1 MCKSRQFSLILLC
14 AYAHLHD
21 NALVS
26 VVNDYV
32 FLPFLQLLG
41 FSKRIDSGL
50 VAVGAPNAT
59 AGAGTAGNSTAA
71 GSTTAPVPAAAAA
84 VGTSGGAALSRE
96 ASAQLNLLD
105 TDCDAEL
112 STHSAFYASP
122 RQGKIYSH
130 ALEKE
135 GMVADLFGQQSPV
148 SLRERVRL
156 QMLQKGAGLRK
167 KQARMRAVV
176 DQYVRTAILRS
187 LPVVT
192 IFIRTVLFLD
202 AEPLWRQELP
212 SQ

>member
-1 MCKSRQFSLILLC
+1 M
-14 AYAHLHD
+14 
-21 NALVS
+21 
-26 VVNDYV
+26 
-32 FLPFLQLLG
+32 QLLG

-59 AGAGTAGNSTAA
+59 AGAGAAGSSTAA
-71 GSTTAPVPAAAAA
+71 SNTTAPVS
-84 VGTSGGAALSRE
+84 VRTSGSAALIRD
-96 ASAQLNLLD
+96 ASAHLNLSD
-105 TDCDAEL
+105 TDSDAEL

-148 SLRERVRL
+148 SLREHVRL

-176 DQYVRTAILRS
+176 DQYVRTAILNA

-192 IFIRTVLFLD
+192 IFIRTLLF
-202 AEPLWRQELP
+202 
-212 SQ
+212 